1 RAARGRQPVAGE
13 GHPRVQGGRDRQ
25 AARAARGPPAG
36 APGAAEERAK
46 AEGAARAARV
56 SPILA
61 LVGGHD
67 GPLRCAR
74 WGRWWLPAIG
84 CALSLFAPLLS
95 TSWPEE
101 SHRVPIHVRG

>member
-1 RAARGRQPVAGE
+1 PGGSSCQLRDRAAGWRQGVE
-13 GHPRVQGGRDRQ
+13 GDGDPRVQGARDRQ

-74 WGRWWLPAIG
+74 WGRWWLPG
-84 CALSLFAPLLS
+84 
-95 TSWPEE
+95 
-101 SHRVPIHVRG
+101 HRLRPQLVRAVTLDKLA